1 MSEFAP
7 GYHPDDLTREPTAE
21 RPRLV
26 VVGRAKQKAGPAS
39 SERVLQSGKVPENR
53 TAAEIAARI
62 QEHNAF
68 LDNELTPIPEWE
80 QAEIDAR
87 QHAAIGQATSHG
99 AAAAVDPSLSSQGF
113 LGSVE
118 GDIRETKE

>member
-26 VVGRAKQKAGPAS
+26 VVEGAKA
-39 SERVLQSGKVPENR
+39 
-53 TAAEIAARI
+53 TAASLERPMHPLRSADTRSAEEIALRI
-62 QEHNAF
+62 EEHNQF

-87 QHAAIGQATSHG
+87 QHAATGQATSHG
-99 AAAAVDPSLSSQGF
+99 AAAAGDPSLSSQGF